1 MSGPRAGV
9 VVLDFD
15 RPADAARA
23 AASARAGDADVRV
36 LVVEN
41 GAPAR
46 ATSDPD
52 HLRLAGNRGF
62 GGGMNAGVR
71 QLLGEGC
78 DPILLLNNDAVL
90 EPGCLTR
97 LTRALEDPA
106 LAAVGPVIVR
116 DADGRIESRGVDVD
130 LASGRVRLLGHGEIP
145 APEEGLVPVLALS
158 GAAMMMSRL
167 ALERV
172 GLLDEGYFFSFE
184 DVDWCLR
191 ARAAGF
197 GLGVVLD
204 ARARHG
210 GSRTLGRASPDRFY
224 YAARNH
230 ARLLLEHRAS
240 ARGFGWLS
248 LALAASLNLAHA
260 LRQAEG
266 PRLVAARAVV
276 EGVRDAR
283 RGRFGPRATTK
294 LPQPDPAGTIR
305 PEGT

>member
-9 VVLDFD
+9 VVLDFG
-15 RPADAARA
+15 RPEDTARA
-23 AASARAGDADVRV
+23 AASARAGDADARV

-41 GAPAR
+41 GAPAHGP
-46 ATSDPD
+46 SDQD
-52 HLRLAGNRGF
+52 HVRLSENRGF
-62 GGGMNAGVR
+62 GGGMNAGMR

-78 DPILLLNNDAVL
+78 DRILLLNNDVVL
-90 EPGCLTR
+90 EPGCLRR

-116 DADGRIESRGVDVD
+116 EADGRVESRGVSVD
-130 LASGRVRLLGHGEIP
+130 LASGRVRLLGHGETP
-145 APEEGLVPVLALS
+145 APRGGLVTVPALS
-158 GAAMMMSRL
+158 GAVMMVSRA

-172 GLLDEGYFFSFE
+172 GPLDEDYFFSFE

-210 GSRTLGRASPDRFY
+210 GSRTIGRASPDRFY

-230 ARLLLEHRAS
+230 ARLLLKHRAS
-240 ARGFGWLS
+240 TGGVGWLS
-248 LALAASLNLAHA
+248 HAVAAGLHLAHA
-260 LRQAEG
+260 LRQAES
-266 PRLVAARAVV
+266 PRLGAARAVL
-276 EGVRDAR
+276 EGLRAAR
-283 RGRFGPRATTK
+283 RGLGGPRAGGS
-294 LPQPDPAGTIR
+294 PGTRDRGATIPPGR
-305 PEGT
+305 T